1 MKEKEA
7 FIDEIIQELYRRLE
21 GKKEKQEI
29 FLIGSITEEETNK
42 IIKQYKIK
50 SFSNE
55 NEMVEIV
62 LITALNNTMLSNLA
76 LGIGYTKEERI
87 LLEALLQG
95 KHIYVLEDRIQY
107 HNYKNTAS
115 KNLYNMYMEYEKKI
129 QQYGIQ
135 LINNID
141 EFMSLAEETS
151 KEKKQKEEIGS
162 RKFNSEKINVRE
174 IDTEEIKQKRINTME
189 IDTMEV
195 NAKEIKQKRINT
207 REINEKEIDAKRF
220 ELKNEYQRKS
230 HQEKNTFLFN
240 IDSKIDMRDKKLL
253 VERDF
258 INCHIGYKG
267 VVEVN
272 KNCIITPMAQ
282 DFIKSHHIKIEKKP

>member
-7 FIDEIIQELYRRLE
+7 FINEIIQELYRRLE

-62 LITALNNTMLSNLA
+62 LITAMNNTMLSNLA

-174 IDTEEIKQKRINTME
+174 IDTEEIKQE
-189 IDTMEV
+189 
-195 NAKEIKQKRINT
+195 RINT
-207 REINEKEIDAKRF
+207 REINAKEIDAKRF

>member
-21 GKKEKQEI
+21 EKKEKQEI

-62 LITALNNTMLSNLA
+62 LITAMNNTMLSNLA

-87 LLEALLQG
+87 LLEGLLQG
-95 KHIYVLEDRIQY
+95 KQIYVLKDEIQY
-107 HNYKNTAS
+107 HKYKNTAS

-135 LINNID
+135 LINDID
-141 EFMSLAEETS
+141 EFMSLAEEIS
-151 KEKKQKEEIGS
+151 KEKKQKEEIES

-174 IDTEEIKQKRINTME
+174 IDTEEIKQKRRNTRE
-189 IDTMEV
+189 
-195 NAKEIKQKRINT
+195 INT
-207 REINEKEIDAKRF
+207 REINAKEIDAKRF

>member
-62 LITALNNTMLSNLA
+62 LITAMNNTMLSNLA

-174 IDTEEIKQKRINTME
+174 IDTEEI
-189 IDTMEV
+189 
-195 NAKEIKQKRINT
+195 
-207 REINEKEIDAKRF
+207 DAKMF

-230 HQEKNTFLFN
+230 YQEKNTFLFN

>member
-62 LITALNNTMLSNLA
+62 LITAMNNTMLSNLA

-174 IDTEEIKQKRINTME
+174 IDTEEIKQE
-189 IDTMEV
+189 
-195 NAKEIKQKRINT
+195 RINT
-207 REINEKEIDAKRF
+207 REINAKEIDAKRF